1 MQQQNFS
8 IKITASRLSF
18 ELGLHGEKNFNGNS
32 GNTFNTT
39 IKSEI

>member
-18 ELGLHGEKNFNGNS
+18 ELGLHGEKDFNGNS

-39 IKSEI
+39 IKSKI